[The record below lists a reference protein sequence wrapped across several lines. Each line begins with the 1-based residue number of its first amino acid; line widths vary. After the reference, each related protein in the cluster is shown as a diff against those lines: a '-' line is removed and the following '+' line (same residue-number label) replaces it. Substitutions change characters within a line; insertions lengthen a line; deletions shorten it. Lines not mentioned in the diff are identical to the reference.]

1 MKSSILRTILFSI
14 LVLFLSS
21 CGSSLYISN
30 DQINLFNKGTTVN
43 CKKNYECPCYEVRIP
58 ELGIFYNSPII
69 ENVEFIGDTVY
80 ISGTIL
86 YQSMPRS
93 KVDIFTLKKKNKIFS
108 LNNNEYCLGVH
119 VGESND
125 LGEFI
130 FATKMSET
138 VIFIDQDH
146 CIPNIVC
153 IVNRN

>member
-1 MKSSILRTILFSI
+1 MKPSLFQNILFSFLI
-14 LVLFLSS
+14 IFLSN
-21 CGSSLYISN
+21 CGSSSYISN
-30 DQINLFNKGTTVN
+30 DQINLFSKGTTVN

-69 ENVEFIGDTVY
+69 ENVEFIADSVY

-108 LNNNEYCLGVH
+108 LNNNEYCLDEH

-130 FATKMSET
+130 FATKMGKN

-146 CIPNIVC
+146 CIPNIVY
-153 IVNRN
+153 IVNKY